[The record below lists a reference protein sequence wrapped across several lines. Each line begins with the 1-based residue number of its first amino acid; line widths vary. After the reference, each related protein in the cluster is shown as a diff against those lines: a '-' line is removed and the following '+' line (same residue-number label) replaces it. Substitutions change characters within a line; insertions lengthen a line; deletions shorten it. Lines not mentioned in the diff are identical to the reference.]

1 MKKILMLS
9 ALLVAL
15 TACSLSR
22 TRTLSCNYTNI
33 TNGLT
38 SKVSYSIDH
47 EGDEVKKIRVK
58 YDYTQDNTGAGNGT
72 TGNGVVSGETGT
84 NNTTGDM
91 DGIGT
96 GTDGT
101 TNDTEPDNDGIVDGI
116 VGSAFDSLVNGV
128 ASTILDISGLRS
140 RHRMIQDQYANTNG
154 FSVQNT
160 TDVDNNYSVTYV
172 IDFDNMTDNDISGM
186 NFNRDLATLRTTY
199 TNQGFTCSE

>member
-9 ALLVAL
+9 SLLVAL

-22 TRTLSCNYTNI
+22 TKTLSCTYTNV

-38 SKVSYSIDH
+38 SNITYDIDH
-47 EGDEVKKIRVK
+47 EGDEVKKIRVM
-58 YDYTQDNTGAGNGT
+58 YDYTQDTVDTTDTVNGTNGT
-72 TGNGVVSGETGT
+72 TGTTGT
-84 NNTTGDM
+84 TGNM
-91 DGIGT
+91 DGVGT

-101 TNDTEPDNDGIVDGI
+101 TNDTQYDNDGIVDGI
-116 VGSAFDSLVNGV
+116 VGSAFDSLINGV
-128 ASTILDISGLRS
+128 TGTILDISGLRS
-140 RHRMIQDQYANTNG
+140 RHRMIQDEYANTNG